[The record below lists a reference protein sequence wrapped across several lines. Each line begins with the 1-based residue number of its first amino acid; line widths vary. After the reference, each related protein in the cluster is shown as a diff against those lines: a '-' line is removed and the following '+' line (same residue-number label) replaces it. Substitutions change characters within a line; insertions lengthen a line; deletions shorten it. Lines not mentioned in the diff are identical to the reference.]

1 LKLSRILIMFFVL
14 ALPVEAVASTAC
26 VVLSRDIKPYNE
38 SFKGFQKS
46 YNGEI
51 VEFNLHGSTKNAP
64 EIIGKIRSSHCETLV
79 SIGSLALKF
88 LKLRTSKK
96 PIIYLMSLNATP
108 SKKDGRIITGVQL
121 EASPHD
127 TLKAISTLLPN
138 IGKIGIIYTP
148 GLTDWYIQDVVSSA
162 KHMNLK
168 IVAIEVNSIG
178 ETARSLPALFGSSDI
193 VCMIPD
199 AITSSKLSFEQM
211 VSISFRMSVPIFGLS
226 SKHVHRAA
234 LAALNT
240 NYSEHGV
247 AAGKI
252 ANRISQG
259 HYSHTSKRQF
269 VDQGDI
275 VINFKTAKKLGLSFP
290 KSTIKNAFKTID

>member
-1 LKLSRILIMFFVL
+1 MKLSRILIMFFVL

-64 EIIGKIRSSHCETLV
+64 EIIGKIKNSHCESLV

-108 SKKDGRIITGVQL
+108 SKIDSRIITGVQL

-127 TLKAISTLLPN
+127 TLKAISEILPN
-138 IGKIGIIYTP
+138 VKKVGMIYTP
-148 GLTDWYIQDVVSSA
+148 TLTDWYIRTAVSEA
-162 KHMNLK
+162 KQIKLK
-168 IVAIEVNSIG
+168 IVPIEVNSIG
-178 ETARSLPALFGSSDI
+178 ETARSLPALFGNSDI

-199 AITSSKLSFEQM
+199 AITSSKLSFEKM
-211 VSISFRMSVPIFGLS
+211 VSTSFRMSVPIFGLS
-226 SKHVHRAA
+226 SKHVRRAA

-240 NYSEHGV
+240 NYSEHGA
-247 AAGKI
+247 AAGEI
-252 ANRISQG
+252 ANRLSQG
-259 HYSHTSKRQF
+259 RYSHTGKRQF
-269 VDQGDI
+269 VGQEAI
-275 VINFKTAKKLGLSFP
+275 TINLKTAKKLGLSFP
-290 KSTIKNAFKTID
+290 KSTIKKAFKTID